1 MWKLPRYKA
10 DESYDEIVGA
20 SSGSETE
27 ARGSDRHQQ
36 FGFMPR
42 RSTTDAIFG
51 LRMMME
57 KWREG
62 QKELHCMFI
71 DLEKAYDRVPR
82 EELCVCVKL
91 GVPECY
97 VEFIQDMYKGARTS
111 VRSAAGLTEDFE
123 VRVGLHQGSALSPF
137 VFAIIMDVLTKDV
150 RKEAPWDMMLVDDL
164 VLCREDKEE
173 LEVSLERWRKVFEE
187 RGLRVSRKKTEYL
200 QAGGAEQ
207 ETVYIQGETV
217 KKVDYFKYL
226 GVVVSEDGSCEEEV
240 RRRMQTGWQSWRRVS
255 GVLCDRKLSA
265 RLKGKIYKCAVRPA
279 VLYGME
285 TVAVTERM
293 VKKMEAAELKM
304 ARWALGVTLKDK
316 VRNEY
321 IWGTAKIR
329 RIGEKLR
336 GERLRWFGHVKRR
349 EESYIGR
356 RMMKIEIPG
365 KRTRGK
371 PRRRWND
378 NIKEDMKKAGVSEEE
393 AEDRVRWR
401 AVTRC
406 CDP

>member
-1 MWKLPRYKA
+1 M
-10 DESYDEIVGA
+10 
-20 SSGSETE
+20 
-27 ARGSDRHQQ
+27 
-36 FGFMPR
+36 
-42 RSTTDAIFG
+42 
-51 LRMMME
+51 
-57 KWREG
+57 
-62 QKELHCMFI
+62 
-71 DLEKAYDRVPR
+71 
-82 EELCVCVKL
+82 
-91 GVPECY
+91 
-97 VEFIQDMYKGARTS
+97 
-111 VRSAAGLTEDFE
+111 
-123 VRVGLHQGSALSPF
+123 
-137 VFAIIMDVLTKDV
+137 
-150 RKEAPWDMMLVDDL
+150 RKEAPWDMIFADDV

-207 ETVYIQGETV
+207 GTVYIQGETV
-217 KKVDYFKYL
+217 KKVDHFKYL
-226 GVVVSEDGSCEEEV
+226 GVVVSADGSCEEDV
-240 RRRMQTGWQSWRRVS
+240 RRRMQAGWQSWRRVF
-255 GVLCDRKLSA
+255 GVLCGRKLSA
-265 RLKGKIYKCAVRPA
+265 RLKGKIYKCAVRSA

-304 ARWALGVTLKDK
+304 VRWALGVTLKNK

-336 GERLRWFGHVKRR
+336 GEKLRWLGHVKRR
-349 EESYIGR
+349 KESYIGR

-365 KRTRGK
+365 KRARGK

-393 AEDRVRWR
+393 VEDRVRWKT
-401 AVTRC
+401 VTRC
-406 CDP
+406 CDL